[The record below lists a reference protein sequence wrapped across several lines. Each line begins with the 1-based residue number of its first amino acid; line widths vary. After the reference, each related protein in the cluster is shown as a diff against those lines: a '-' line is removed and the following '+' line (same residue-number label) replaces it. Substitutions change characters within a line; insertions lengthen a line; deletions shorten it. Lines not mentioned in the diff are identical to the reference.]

1 MKRARKNPGKGL
13 NQDHEFYCD
22 VGVKSVLRSIR
33 RSLLKIL
40 VNIKEMNLGRD
51 RQALK
56 KASVEFFRDFL
67 ELDAGAI
74 DYDDALALI
83 EVFLDCANN
92 KPKGCA

>member
-56 KASVEFFRDFL
+56 NASVEFFRDFL
-67 ELDAGAI
+67 ALDAGAI

-83 EVFLDCANN
+83 KVFLDCANN